1 MTTQIAVTR
10 MLVPEDQRLAITEKL
25 FGSWFPMRIEPVV
38 FSFAERLSKDYTGGY
53 WEFNT
58 LSNGGFYMAP
68 AGDRVY
74 HVICEN
80 QFEGG
85 LTADAL
91 GITACLYAYSNLSFS
106 GPDAFADICFDHYH
120 RLREY
125 MMQHAEVEAIL
136 GATD

>member
-1 MTTQIAVTR
+1 MNTQTTVTR
-10 MLVPEDQRLAITEKL
+10 TLVPEDQRLAITEKL

-38 FSFAERLSKDYTGGY
+38 FTFAERLSNDYTGGY
-53 WEFNT
+53 WEFYT

-68 AGDRVY
+68 STDRHF

-80 QFEGG
+80 QFEGD

-91 GITACLYAYSNLSFS
+91 GITVCLYAYSNLSFA

-125 MMQHAEVEAIL
+125 MFVHPEVEAIL
-136 GATD
+136 RATD